1 MVSRSR
7 LFPMIHDSGWITAD
21 ASSTLVQMSQLALLG
36 GNPAKSKPFPAWP
49 QYDDRERQALLGVLD
64 SGVWWRTPGERT
76 QRFERDFATYHDA
89 RHGIAVTNGTHA
101 LEVAMFALGI
111 GPGDEVI
118 VPDYTFVATA
128 SAVLL
133 TGAMPVLVDVCQD
146 TYCLDAELAAAAVTP
161 RTKAIIAVHMGGHPA
176 DLDRLGELAA
186 RHNLSLVE
194 DSAHAHAS
202 QWRGRK
208 VGAIGR
214 VGTFSFQQSKLMTAG
229 EGGMIVTN
237 DDDLERRLR
246 SVHDCGRLP
255 GEWFY
260 SHFTYGS
267 NYRLSEWQGAVLS
280 VQLERLEEQ
289 SLRRHAN
296 ARLLDELLSPIE
308 GVTPQRLDPRCTRNG
323 HYAYI
328 FHCDKSAFAGLPTE
342 RFIEAMIAE
351 GIPNQAAYPPVHALD
366 LFRSGAY
373 KSRLCPQHAESDHAF
388 LRGDF
393 PATERAAWETYWV
406 PQYALLGDDQ
416 DMHEIAAAVRK
427 VQSHASE
434 LA

>member
-1 MVSRSR
+1 
-7 LFPMIHDSGWITAD
+7 
-21 ASSTLVQMSQLALLG
+21 MSHLALLG
-36 GNPAKSKPFPAWP
+36 GSPAKSKPFPAWP
-49 QYDDRERQALLGVLD
+49 QYDHRERQALLDVLA

-76 QRFERDFATYHDA
+76 QRFERDFAAYHEA
-89 RHGIAVTNGTHA
+89 RHGVAVTNGTHA
-101 LEVAMFALGI
+101 LEAALLALGI

-133 TGAMPVLVDVCQD
+133 TGALPVLVDVRND
-146 TYCLDAELAAAAVTP
+146 TYCLDADLAEAAVTP

-176 DLDRLGELAA
+176 DLDRLGEIAA
-186 RHNLSLVE
+186 SHGLSLIE
-194 DSAHAHAS
+194 DSAHAHAT

-237 DDDLERRLR
+237 DDELERRLR

-260 SHFTYGS
+260 SHFMYGS
-267 NYRLSEWQGAVLS
+267 NYRLSEWQGAILS

-296 ARLLDELLSPIE
+296 ARLLDELLAPIE

-328 FHCDKSAFAGLPTE
+328 FHYDEAAFAGLPQS
-342 RFIEAMIAE
+342 RFVEAMIAE

-366 LFRSGAY
+366 LFRNGAY
-373 KSRLCPQHAESDHAF
+373 KSRLCPRQAQTDHAF
-388 LRGDF
+388 LRGNF
-393 PATERAAWETYWV
+393 PVTERAAWQTYWV
-406 PQYALLGDDQ
+406 PQYALLGDER
-416 DMHEIAAAVRK
+416 DMQEIAAAVYK
-427 VQSHASE
+427 VQAQAGE
-434 LA
+434 LI